1 MKEGKRVVVAILPI
15 LGEATT
21 SIEPANGA
29 LDNPP
34 LRLEDK
40 AFRVVATPD
49 YFGHEVG
56 HDMGDAVSENR
67 PGIGAVR
74 EQLAQEG
81 TLSEQGGQQ
90 QNAAIAVL
98 HVGGG
103 DQSVQQQPELI
114 DQDVAFLALDQ
125 LAGIEAMR
133 INRQPPFCALFT
145 LWLSMIQAVGLASR
159 AACSRHFT

>member
-34 LRLEDK
+34 LRFEDK

-49 YFGHEVG
+49 YLGHEVG

-74 EQLAQEG
+74 ERFC
-81 TLSEQGGQQ
+81 
-90 QNAAIAVL
+90 
-98 HVGGG
+98 HVSRRL
-103 DQSVQQQPELI
+103 QRVVQPET
-114 DQDVAFLALDQ
+114 LDY
-125 LAGIEAMR
+125 AICMMPIAMR
-133 INRQPPFCALFT
+133 ARWRKCRRRRVART
-145 LWLSMIQAVGLASR
+145 YWL
-159 AACSRHFT
+159 